1 MTTLDAVR
9 AMALWEAVRARLR
22 ARRAGLR
29 AGVEIGPKVR
39 FGPDVR
45 CSANG
50 GRIVIGA
57 GSEVGGGTSLLAQP
71 GAILTLEERVFV
83 AGGCIIAAGRHV
95 SIGAESMVAELV
107 SIRDHDHDPAYP
119 PRSGRT
125 LQADVRIG
133 KRVWIGAKATVVRG
147 GRIDDDAV
155 IGAHALVNRPVP
167 AAALAAGVPARV
179 KRQPV
184 R

>member
-1 MTTLDAVR
+1 ML
-9 AMALWEAVRARLR
+9 
-22 ARRAGLR
+22 G
-29 AGVEIGPKVR
+29 
-39 FGPDVR
+39 
-45 CSANG
+45 
-50 GRIVIGA
+50 
-57 GSEVGGGTSLLAQP
+57 
-71 GAILTLEERVFV
+71 ERVFV
-83 AGGCIIAAGRHV
+83 AGGCIIAATRHV
-95 SIGAESMVAELV
+95 SVGGESMVAELV

-119 PRSGRT
+119 PRSGRI

-147 GRIDDDAV
+147 ATIEDDAV
-155 IGAHALVNRPVP
+155 IGAHAVVNRQVP